1 MARSLNIPLSDG
13 FQKERTM
20 RLMNDLLLN
29 HPALEGMDPK
39 MISEMSNHATIRKF
53 NAGDYIFRQGE
64 KASHVYLLESG
75 KVELELFSAPGGPL
89 VVQSVEAGQV
99 LGWSWLIAPYDWCFD
114 ARVVEATEAIELDA
128 TYLREL
134 IDKDHHVGYEIMKR
148 FVKVIAERLYAERL
162 QLVNAFATQC

>member
-1 MARSLNIPLSDG
+1 
-13 FQKERTM
+13 M
-20 RLMNDLLLN
+20 RVMDDLLLN
-29 HPALEGMDPK
+29 HPTLEGMDPE
-39 MISEMSNHATIRKF
+39 MIYELAKHASLRQFK
-53 NAGDYIFRQGE
+53 AGEYIFRQGE
-64 KASHVYLLESG
+64 KAGHVYLLESG

-114 ARVVEATEAIELDA
+114 ARVVEPTELIELDA

-134 IDKDHHVGYEIMKR
+134 IDRDHHVGYEIMKR

-162 QLVNAFATQC
+162 QLVNVFAAHS